1 MGCAGANTTCGRGPN
16 DQDQNRNAVG
26 ASRCPWRNVRCRHG
40 VSAVVILRE
49 PLDALSAVTLAFII
63 VAILTAAVFVPAV
76 IVTIYHDYTNE
87 RDT

>member
-1 MGCAGANTTCGRGPN
+1 MTKTRIVTLSGLL
-16 DQDQNRNAVG
+16 AVLG
-26 ASRCPWRNVRCRHG
+26 GTYVAAMG
-40 VSAVVILRE
+40 VSAVDILRE